1 MRPSALTSE
10 KLGALRE
17 ALAEHP
23 GEDDVIVCVRAKRI
37 RLGVRVD
44 STSRPS
50 VRAIALAVSP
60 ECVRPVDLDEA
71 TW

>member
-1 MRPSALTSE
+1 MRPSALTPE

-23 GEDDVIVCVRAKRI
+23 GEDDVIVSVRATRI

-44 STSRPS
+44 STSRAA

-60 ECVRPVDLDEA
+60 EYVRPIDLEEA